1 MTGDSVL
8 PIFMLAMT
16 GVVVFARDL
25 RVALVGLS
33 LFSMLL
39 SLHYMLLHAPDVAM
53 TEAALG
59 VGLST
64 LVFLIAIRKTEDI
77 RHD

>member
-1 MTGDSVL
+1 MMGAPYL
-8 PIFMLAMT
+8 LGLMLAMT

-25 RVALVGLS
+25 RLSLLGLS
-33 LFSMLL
+33 LFSVLL
-39 SLHYMLLHAPDVAM
+39 TVQYLRMHAPDVAM

-59 VGLST
+59 AGLST
-64 LVFLIAIRKTEDI
+64 LVFLIAIRKTERP

>member
-1 MTGDSVL
+1 MTGDTAL

-64 LVFLIAIRKTEDI
+64 LVFLIAIRKTEEP

>member
-1 MTGDSVL
+1 VTGDAAVL
-8 PIFMLAMT
+8 IFMLALT
-16 GVVVFARDL
+16 GVVVFAREL
-25 RVALVGLS
+25 RVALIGLS

-64 LVFLIAIRKTEDI
+64 LVFLIAIRKTEEI

>member
-1 MTGDSVL
+1 MTGDAAVL
-8 PIFMLAMT
+8 IFMLALT
-16 GVVVFARDL
+16 GVVVFAREL
-25 RVALVGLS
+25 RVALIGLS

-64 LVFLIAIRKTEDI
+64 LVFLIAIRKTEEI